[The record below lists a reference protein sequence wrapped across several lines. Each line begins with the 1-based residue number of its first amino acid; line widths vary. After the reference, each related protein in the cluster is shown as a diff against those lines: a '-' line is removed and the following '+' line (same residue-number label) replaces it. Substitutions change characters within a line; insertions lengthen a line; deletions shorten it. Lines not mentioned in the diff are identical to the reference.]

1 MAFFRLLAGKHIGP
15 MIDGCGCERCTTD
28 VETLKGNVE
37 RVKNKQSPKS
47 LKGHMYNPGDIVE
60 SQKDLVSRFPNKF
73 QMVDRTGRAMER
85 PRATE
90 DDDRQQ
96 PAQNDFLNTMTRE
109 ELENYAA
116 ESQVDVSKCK
126 TKPEIMNAIRRT
138 VGAMD

>member
-28 VETLKGNVE
+28 VVTLKDNVE
-37 RVKNKQSPKS
+37 RAKNKQSPKS

-60 SQKDLVSRFPNKF
+60 SPKDLVSRFPNKF
-73 QMVDRTGRAMER
+73 QMVDRTGRTMER
-85 PRATE
+85 PRPADE
-90 DDDRQQ
+90 DLPQ
-96 PAQNDFLNTMTRE
+96 PTQNDFLNTMTRE

-116 ESQVDVSKCK
+116 EAQVDISKCK